1 VPEEVSER
9 ETRRRWQ
16 VLARHRDWVYGA
28 TITEFVDIRHATSR
42 RRFVATIR
50 GWRGWRV
57 WQGDPSEQGCA
68 ELVRLVKTRV
78 AVIRDR
84 IDANDDS
91 VFHEPGAW

>member
-1 VPEEVSER
+1 MPTALIAWKKR
-9 ETRRRWQ
+9 KRWK
-16 VLARHRDWVYGA
+16 VLGRHRWVTGA
-28 TITEFVDIRHATSR
+28 TVIELVDQASAVPM

-50 GWRGWRV
+50 GWRNWRV

-68 ELVRLVKTRV
+68 ELVRLVKARV
-78 AVIRDR
+78 TAIRDR